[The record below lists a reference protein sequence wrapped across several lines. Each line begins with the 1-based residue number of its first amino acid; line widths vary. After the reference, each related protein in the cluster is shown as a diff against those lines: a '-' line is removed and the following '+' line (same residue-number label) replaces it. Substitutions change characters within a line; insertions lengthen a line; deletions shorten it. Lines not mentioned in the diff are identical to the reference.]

1 MTMQEILAA
10 VRWGDLTEAEA
21 ETRIMAL
28 LYEQSEDFLL
38 DLHREKRIG
47 FPEVVYAAGKSVPQ
61 LLAIAAAILE
71 EKGAVFV
78 SGLDDERESALRGR
92 FPDRILRQ
100 AGRVLVIRA
109 DAEVPAPLGTVGLV
123 TAGTS
128 DIPYARECGL
138 ILSEL
143 GAQVVEA
150 FDAGAAGMHRP
161 ELGLRTVRNADVLI
175 VFAGMEGVL
184 PPLIASLT
192 PQPVIAVPTPIG
204 YGHGGLGEGAL
215 CTMLQTCVPGVLV
228 VNIGNAVGAAA
239 GAVRILKAMR
249 KGGADD
255 RVGPTS

>member
-10 VRWGDLTEAEA
+10 VRRGDLTEAEA

-28 LYEQSEDFLL
+28 LYERGEDFLL

-71 EKGAVFV
+71 EKGAVFM
-78 SGLDDERESALRGR
+78 SGLDHEREAALRGR
-92 FPDRILRQ
+92 FPDRILHQ

-109 DAEVPAPLGTVGLV
+109 DAAAPAPLGTVGLV

-143 GAQVVEA
+143 GAEVVEA
-150 FDAGAAGMHRP
+150 FDTGAAGMHRP

-239 GAVRILKAMR
+239 GAVRILKAIR
-249 KGGADD
+249 KGG
-255 RVGPTS
+255 GE

>member
-1 MTMQEILAA
+1 MQEILSA
-10 VRWGDLTEAEA
+10 VRRGVLTEAEA
-21 ETRIMAL
+21 ETRIMAI
-28 LYEQSEDFLL
+28 LYERGEDFLL

-61 LLAIAAAILE
+61 VLAIAAAILE

-109 DAEVPAPLGTVGLV
+109 DAAAPAPLGTVGLV

-143 GAQVVEA
+143 GAEVVEA

-239 GAVRILKAMR
+239 GAVRILKAIR
-249 KGGADD
+249 KGG
-255 RVGPTS
+255 GE

>member
-1 MTMQEILAA
+1 MTMQEILSA
-10 VRWGDLTEAEA
+10 VRRGVLTEAEA

-28 LYEQSEDFLL
+28 LYEQGEDFLL

-61 LLAIAAAILE
+61 VLAIAAAILE

-78 SGLDDERESALRGR
+78 SGLDDEREAALRGR

-109 DAEVPAPLGTVGLV
+109 DAAAPAPLGTVGLV

-143 GAQVVEA
+143 GAEVVEA
-150 FDAGAAGMHRP
+150 FDTGAAGMHRP

-249 KGGADD
+249 KGG
-255 RVGPTS
+255 GG

>member
-1 MTMQEILAA
+1 MTMQEILSA
-10 VRWGDLTEAEA
+10 VRRGVLTEAEA
-21 ETRIMAL
+21 ETRIMAI
-28 LYEQSEDFLL
+28 LYERGEDFLL

-61 LLAIAAAILE
+61 VLAIAAAILE

-143 GAQVVEA
+143 GAEVVEA

-239 GAVRILKAMR
+239 GAVRILKAIR
-249 KGGADD
+249 KGG
-255 RVGPTS
+255 GE

>member
-161 ELGLRTVRNADVLI
+161 ELGLRKVRHADVLI

-239 GAVRILKAMR
+239 GAVRILKAMQ
-249 KGGADD
+249 KGRG
-255 RVGPTS
+255 V

>member
-10 VRWGDLTEAEA
+10 VRRGVLTETEA
-21 ETRIMAL
+21 ETRIMKL
-28 LYEQSEDFLL
+28 LYERGEDFLL

-161 ELGLRTVRNADVLI
+161 ELGLRKVRHADVLI

-239 GAVRILKAMR
+239 GAVRILKAIR
-249 KGGADD
+249 KGG
-255 RVGPTS
+255 GE

>member
-161 ELGLRTVRNADVLI
+161 ELGLRKVRHADVLI

-215 CTMLQTCVPGVLV
+215 CTMLQPCVPGVLV

-239 GAVRILKAMR
+239 GAVRILKAIR
-249 KGGADD
+249 KGG
-255 RVGPTS
+255 GE

>member
-71 EKGAVFV
+71 EKGTVFV

-161 ELGLRTVRNADVLI
+161 ELGLRKVRHADVLI

-184 PPLIASLT
+184 PCRRSSP
-192 PQPVIAVPTPIG
+192 P
-204 YGHGGLGEGAL
+204 
-215 CTMLQTCVPGVLV
+215 
-228 VNIGNAVGAAA
+228 
-239 GAVRILKAMR
+239 
-249 KGGADD
+249 
-255 RVGPTS
+255 

>member
-161 ELGLRTVRNADVLI
+161 ELGLRKVRHADVLI

>member
-161 ELGLRTVRNADVLI
+161 ELGLRKVRHADVLI

-249 KGGADD
+249 KGG
-255 RVGPTS
+255 GG

>member
-1 MTMQEILAA
+1 MTMQEILSA
-10 VRWGDLTEAEA
+10 VRRGVLTEAEA
-21 ETRIMAL
+21 ETRIMAI
-28 LYEQSEDFLL
+28 LYERGEDFLL

-61 LLAIAAAILE
+61 VLAIAAAILE

-109 DAEVPAPLGTVGLV
+109 DTAAPAPLGTVGLV

-143 GAQVVEA
+143 GAEVVEA

-239 GAVRILKAMR
+239 GAVRILKAIR
-249 KGGADD
+249 KGG
-255 RVGPTS
+255 GE

>member
-1 MTMQEILAA
+1 MTMQEILSA
-10 VRWGDLTEAEA
+10 VRRGVLTEAEA

-28 LYEQSEDFLL
+28 LYEQGEDFLL

-61 LLAIAAAILE
+61 VLAIAAAILE

-78 SGLDDERESALRGR
+78 SGLDDEREAALRGR

-109 DAEVPAPLGTVGLV
+109 DAAAPAPLGTVGLV

-143 GAQVVEA
+143 GVEVVEA

-249 KGGADD
+249 KGG
-255 RVGPTS
+255 GG

>member
-1 MTMQEILAA
+1 MTMLEILAD
-10 VRWGDLTEAEA
+10 VRRGVLTETEA

-28 LYEQSEDFLL
+28 LYERGEDFLL

-71 EKGAVFV
+71 EKGAVFM
-78 SGLDDERESALRGR
+78 SGLDDEREAALRGR

-109 DAEVPAPLGTVGLV
+109 DAAAPAPLGTVGLV

-143 GAQVVEA
+143 GAEVVEA
-150 FDAGAAGMHRP
+150 FDTGAAGMHRP

-249 KGGADD
+249 KGGD
-255 RVGPTS
+255 G

>member
-1 MTMQEILAA
+1 MKMQEILAA
-10 VRWGDLTEAEA
+10 VRRGDLTEAEA

-28 LYEQSEDFLL
+28 LYERGEDFLL

-61 LLAIAAAILE
+61 LLAIAAAILD

-78 SGLDDERESALRGR
+78 SGLDDEREAALRGR

-161 ELGLRTVRNADVLI
+161 ELGLRKVRHADVLI

-249 KGGADD
+249 KGG
-255 RVGPTS
+255 GG

>member
-1 MTMQEILAA
+1 MQEILAA

-161 ELGLRTVRNADVLI
+161 ELGLRKVRHADVLI